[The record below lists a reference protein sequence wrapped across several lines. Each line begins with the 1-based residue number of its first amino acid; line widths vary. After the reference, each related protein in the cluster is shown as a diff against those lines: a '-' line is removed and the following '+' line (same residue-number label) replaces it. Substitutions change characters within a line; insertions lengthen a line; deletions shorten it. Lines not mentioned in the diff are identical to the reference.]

1 MIKEP
6 EQYLESPYHRI
17 WERREDDADPY
28 WVVRLTEIPEVVGDG
43 ATRADADA
51 ALRQCL
57 LDYVRYALAEGL
69 DVPEPRD
76 EAAAG

>member
-1 MIKEP
+1 VNKEP
-6 EQYLESPYHRI
+6 EQYHEASYHRV
-17 WERREDDADPY
+17 WVRREDDADPY
-28 WVVRLTEIPEVVGDG
+28 WVVRLLEIPQVVGDG
-43 ATRADADA
+43 PTRAEAEA
-51 ALRQCL
+51 ALRQCF